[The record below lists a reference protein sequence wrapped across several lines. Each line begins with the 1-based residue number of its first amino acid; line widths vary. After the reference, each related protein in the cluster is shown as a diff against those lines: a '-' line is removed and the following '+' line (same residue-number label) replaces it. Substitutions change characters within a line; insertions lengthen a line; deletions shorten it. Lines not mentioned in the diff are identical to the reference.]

1 MKSIL
6 NFILDKNRYQSFSS
20 TMQILIVPL
29 CHETITQPQ
38 LFARVFSTEVPA
50 GIVTDN
56 NNAWAQGPQKWH
68 VSV

>member
-1 MKSIL
+1 
-6 NFILDKNRYQSFSS
+6 
-20 TMQILIVPL
+20 MQILIVPL